1 MWDRRVDEAGGIDCP
16 PAPIEVT
23 EGSPGGTYLHG
34 SRSPQGVSHFD
45 WADGVT
51 LPAVHAGDAPLR
63 ITGTISCGVL
73 QHGDQPGGAADPR
86 STPARPGCVGDLA
99 VRGVHDF
106 SIGPRPRAT
115 VGLAWP
121 RGGVLM
127 LGAGHPRSAGR
138 SPLAR

>member
-73 QHGDQPGGAADPR
+73 QHGDQPGGAADP
-86 STPARPGCVGDLA
+86 
-99 VRGVHDF
+99 
-106 SIGPRPRAT
+106 
-115 VGLAWP
+115 
-121 RGGVLM
+121 
-127 LGAGHPRSAGR
+127 
-138 SPLAR
+138 